1 MKNIDID
8 SIKDFLENEAVRA
21 NIARGGAVIAVLLY
35 AMLVVV
41 PGMGKFFKKKSEV
54 EVLERQIDSVT
65 DRVNRIDSMTE
76 KLNSLKTELEGY
88 SGGLP
93 DQKEIPELLE
103 GLASIAKVSGVKILS
118 ITPSDLKDSSDSGA
132 KGYYKEMPITI
143 TAESGYHQLGRFI
156 SNLEEGSR
164 FIAIEDLRIQHNE
177 DFPRRHDVSMTLK
190 TYVSG

>member
-1 MKNIDID
+1 
-8 SIKDFLENEAVRA
+8 
-21 NIARGGAVIAVLLY
+21 LY
-35 AMLVVV
+35 ALLVVI
-41 PGMGKFFKKKSEV
+41 PGTRNFLKKKSEV
-54 EVLERQIDSVT
+54 AVLKEQIDSVT
-65 DRVNRIDSMTE
+65 DRVNRIESMTE
-76 KLNSLKTELEGY
+76 KLDSLNTELEGY

-118 ITPSDLKDSSDSGA
+118 ITPLDLKESDDRDA

-143 TAESGYHQLGRFI
+143 TAESGYHQLGQFI

-164 FIAIEDLRIQHNE
+164 FISIEDLRIQSNE
-177 DFPRRHDVSMTLK
+177 ASPRRHDVNLTLK